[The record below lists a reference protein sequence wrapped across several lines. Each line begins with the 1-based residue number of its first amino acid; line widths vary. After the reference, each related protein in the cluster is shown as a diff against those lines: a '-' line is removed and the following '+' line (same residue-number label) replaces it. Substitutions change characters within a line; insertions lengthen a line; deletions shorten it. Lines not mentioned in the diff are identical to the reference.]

1 MLKILILD
9 DEESIRK
16 TLKLHFSEKYKVEAI
31 ATISE
36 FEKTY
41 SKFNPDLLLLD
52 LKLPDG
58 SGLDILQSLRN
69 AGDTVAVIMI
79 TGHSD
84 MESPIC
90 AMRMGA
96 TDYIK
101 KPLDIEEI
109 EVAITRVQSQ
119 IIQQKSLR
127 DISCSDTLLQKGR
140 IIGHSKAIIDILK
153 KIGTVSQGKVN
164 VLITGESG
172 TGKELVAQTIHL
184 YSSPQQPFI
193 AVNCSALSPHLIESE
208 LFGHEKGAFTHAI
221 AKRIGRLEMA
231 KEGTLF
237 LDEIG
242 ELPVDLQVKL
252 LRVIQ
257 EQEFERV
264 GGNQKIHFKA
274 RILSATN
281 KNLHTMMQEG
291 TFRKDLYFRLCT
303 EEINIP
309 PLRERMEDIPELVE
323 YLVLKANHKLHKK
336 INKIPEGVLEELQS
350 YSWPGNIRELENVL
364 VRSVLLSSS
373 KVLILPSNLSGAP
386 QTNRRVDSLLS
397 LAQIEKE
404 HISKVLRHTNGNISH
419 ASDILGISRPTLRKK
434 IADYQITIDVKY

>member
-16 TLKLHFSEKYKVEAI
+16 TLKLHFSEKYQVETI
-31 ATISE
+31 ATINE
-36 FEKTY
+36 FDKAY
-41 SKFNPDLLLLD
+41 SRLNPDLLLLD

-58 SGLDILQSLRN
+58 SGLDLLQSLRN
-69 AGDTVAVIMI
+69 AGDTVPTIMI

-101 KPLDIEEI
+101 KPLDIDEI
-109 EVAITRVQSQ
+109 EISITRVQSH

-127 DISCSDTLLQKGR
+127 DISNPDNVFQKGR
-140 IIGHSKAIIDILK
+140 IIGHSKAITNILK

-184 YSSPQQPFI
+184 YSSPKQPFV

-221 AKRIGRLEMA
+221 GKRIGRLELA
-231 KEGTLF
+231 QEGTLF

-257 EQEFERV
+257 EKEFERV
-264 GGNQKIHFKA
+264 GGNEKIHFKA

-281 KNLHTMMQEG
+281 KNLQNMIEEG
-291 TFRKDLYFRLCT
+291 SFREDLYFRLCT

-309 PLRERMEDIPELVE
+309 PLRERSEDIPELTE
-323 YLVLKANHKLHKK
+323 YLVLKTNHKLHKR
-336 INKIPEGVLEELQS
+336 INKIPETVLKELQN

-364 VRSVLLSSS
+364 VRSVLLSSGE
-373 KVLILPSNLSGAP
+373 VLILPNNLCSTSELDS
-386 QTNRRVDSLLS
+386 QTDSLLS
-397 LAQIEKE
+397 LAQVEKK
-404 HISKVLRHTNGNISH
+404 HISKVLKHTNGNISH
-419 ASDILGISRPTLRKK
+419 ACGILGISRPTLRKK
-434 IADYQITIDVKY
+434 INEYQITTNKE